1 MNNKVSGGYWYHPT
15 SLGTLNPS
23 FTKTSV
29 LIPGGSITIYV
40 REGIELSNAMIK
52 LLNLHYKP
60 EPLPPPE
67 GGIQRSND

>member
-1 MNNKVSGGYWYHPT
+1 MSKTVKENYWYPPT

-23 FTKTSV
+23 FTITSV
-29 LIPGGSITIYV
+29 RVPGGSITIYV

-60 EPLPPPE
+60 EPLPPIE